1 MKPPI
6 TFEQLPEAVSMIL
19 AKLEK
24 IEQQLQVNDDTKTTF
39 NPEQVL
45 NVKQAAAFLDL
56 SVSTVYCMVSKGLI
70 PYSKKA
76 KRIYFFHNDLT
87 EYIKTGKRKTL
98 SEIAA
103 ETHQYV
109 SIKKAG

>member
-6 TFEQLPEAVSMIL
+6 TFEQLPEAVSIIL

-24 IEQQLQVNDDTKTTF
+24 IEHQLLVQDDAQSINPDQVM
-39 NPEQVL
+39 
-45 NVKQAAAFLDL
+45 NVQQAATFLDL
-56 SVSTVYCMVSKGLI
+56 SVSTVYCMVSKRLI

-76 KRIYFFHNDLT
+76 KRIYFFHDDLVA
-87 EYIKTGKRKTL
+87 YLKTGKRKTI

-103 ETHQYV
+103 EAHQYV